1 MWMQNSVSSVF
12 QSQSFDWFVSCLT
25 IIVLPSHEHNSLK
38 GMRWISCKLLGGY
51 GLFFLL
57 LGAFFPS
64 WTSCLVSTV
73 KQQRYS
79 VRSHRLDFCCLSPG
93 PVGCAF
99 LIFFLCEFKEG
110 MEWRCFSSTTMGK
123 QKHKNPNRWLWREMV
138 ALLVVA
144 ISMISCHAAGRRA
157 LGASNTS
164 ICAAVFRGG
173 KVVGNWL
180 SLRSRARAPCTKR
193 RKKSISKR

>member
-99 LIFFLCEFKEG
+99 LIFFYVNLKRAWSGDAFQALRWGNKSTKTRIGDFEG
-110 MEWRCFSSTTMGK
+110 
-123 QKHKNPNRWLWREMV
+123 MV